1 MSSAPL
7 PPGPPLPSIPGN
19 HPGTRPD
26 PWGGRISTGG
36 AAGSL
41 RNRNVSMLLRIP
53 RSSDFLRIPA
63 LMTLVMA
70 AGLTAV
76 TEPAAGQDSIC
87 PERYEVSVDGGVLA
101 LPYCSSMP
109 VGQPNPAVRRIVFS
123 IHGVATNATT
133 YYANMVAAAERVPG
147 AMEETLIIGPKLM
160 TRAFADGRDDLL
172 PNDIFWNTSSDRF
185 WGGESGSS
193 ERNPRSVAISS
204 FEVFDRFLADL
215 LRPGLFPNL
224 EIVVLAGHSGGG
236 QFMNRFA
243 MASPFE
249 DQVARPRG
257 VHVRYV
263 VGQPSTHTYLT
274 NVRVDLEDRTRQTFR
289 VPGPEETE
297 SCAAWNRYGSGLE
310 GLDGWDYM
318 ERIGAPTML
327 ERYRERDVIYLH
339 GMDDSDPQD
348 SQLARGCAAMMQ
360 GFHRLDRGITYFNYV
375 NHLYG
380 EGNHNHRIAFVPRV
394 GHDHARMWA
403 SEPGLLHIFDHA
415 VTLAE
420 GPGRGR

>member
-1 MSSAPL
+1 MLHRIPRFPGLAPL
-7 PPGPPLPSIPGN
+7 P
-19 HPGTRPD
+19 
-26 PWGGRISTGG
+26 
-36 AAGSL
+36 A
-41 RNRNVSMLLRIP
+41 V
-53 RSSDFLRIPA
+53 
-63 LMTLVMA
+63 
-70 AGLTAV
+70 LTAAV
-76 TEPAAGQDSIC
+76 LAGMSFPAEPLAAQDPIC

-101 LPYCSSMP
+101 LPYCSNVP
-109 VGQPNPAVRRIVFS
+109 VGQPNPAIRRIVFS

-133 YYANMVAAAERVPG
+133 YYENMVAAAERVPG
-147 AMEETLIIGPKLM
+147 AMDETLIIGPKLM
-160 TRAFADGRDDLL
+160 TRAFADARDDLL

-193 ERNPRSVAISS
+193 ERHPRSVSISS

-215 LRPGLFPNL
+215 LRPDLFPNL

-249 DQVARPRG
+249 DEVARPRG

-274 NVRVDLEDRTRQTFR
+274 NVRVDLEDRTRQAFR
-289 VPGPEETE
+289 VPGPEETG

-310 GLDGWDYM
+310 GLDGWTYM
-318 ERIGAPTML
+318 ERIGAETML
-327 ERYRERDVIYLH
+327 ERYRDRDVVYLH
-339 GMDDSDPQD
+339 GIDDSDPND

-380 EGNHNHRIAFVPRV
+380 VGNHSHRIAFVPRV

-403 SEPGLLHIFDHA
+403 SEPGLLHIFDYA

-420 GPGRGR
+420 GAVPVR

>member
-1 MSSAPL
+1 
-7 PPGPPLPSIPGN
+7 
-19 HPGTRPD
+19 
-26 PWGGRISTGG
+26 
-36 AAGSL
+36 
-41 RNRNVSMLLRIP
+41 MLLRIP

-76 TEPAAGQDSIC
+76 TEPATAQDSIC